1 MSKPAAARR
10 RPRGLR
16 VGSAARL
23 APVAALFVAVGHRGE
38 LARPE
43 TTWATPRVL
52 ADYAPQPRWEAR
64 RGARGALPQARSAGG
79 GRGRRG
85 AARGEPRGGRRAAA
99 QAAGA
104 GRERSDKAALEAAV
118 DENFA
123 SLGPEQIA
131 QLQIKVAEDIL
142 RPEPGQPGQRARGR
156 APGLHAEA
164 HGVLQRAH
172 HGGLL
177 DHKKMNIMG
186 DVQRVL
192 KKAENPLPLLMVLQ
206 INIQQAQEEGDEDKL
221 RALMHIYTVMNEE
234 MEKKVSK
241 VQALLNKLLR
251 MEDFDPN
258 VRENILRHHLQPAE
272 VAAPPGLDDFDDE
285 PSAPTLSAA
294 LVPPERLAK
303 GIAEL
308 VAKVDQS
315 LQAALGEDDNT
326 ERFETLEKVRQVA
339 KDDARRIIGDIYG
352 DGEMNSF
359 SADLTPTFHTLMA
372 HKARMNPNEAP
383 APPTAA
389 EAAASRGNAV
399 QVGAEAQGA
408 PPSPGPTTPM
418 PQ

>member
-1 MSKPAAARR
+1 
-10 RPRGLR
+10 
-16 VGSAARL
+16 
-23 APVAALFVAVGHRGE
+23 
-38 LARPE
+38 
-43 TTWATPRVL
+43 L
-52 ADYAPQPRWEAR
+52 ADYAPQPRCRPAAAPAGPCRR
-64 RGARGALPQARSAGG
+64 RGLRAEGAVAAVPPAESLEEADGPLPRLLEL
-79 GRGRRG
+79 
-85 AARGEPRGGRRAAA
+85 AASG
-99 QAAGA
+99 
-104 GRERSDKAALEAAV
+104 DKAALEAAV

-131 QLQIKVAEDIL
+131 QLQIKVAEDPSPDNPANAL
-142 RPEPGQPGQRARGR
+142 GDALQVCMQRRMESSKE
-156 APGLHAEA
+156 LIME
-164 HGVLQRAH
+164 
-172 HGGLL
+172 LL

-251 MEDFDPN
+251 MEDPN

-315 LQAALGEDDNT
+315 LQAALGEDNT

-339 KDDARRIIGDIYG
+339 KDARRIIGDIYG

>member
-1 MSKPAAARR
+1 MRCRPAGGACRRRGLRAEGAVAAAPAAADAEEAEG
-10 RPRGLR
+10 PLPGL
-16 VGSAARL
+16 L
-23 APVAALFVAVGHRGE
+23 E
-38 LARPE
+38 LA
-43 TTWATPRVL
+43 AS
-52 ADYAPQPRWEAR
+52 
-64 RGARGALPQARSAGG
+64 G
-79 GRGRRG
+79 
-85 AARGEPRGGRRAAA
+85 
-99 QAAGA
+99 
-104 GRERSDKAALEAAV
+104 DKAALEAAV
-118 DENFA
+118 EDSFA
-123 SLGPEQIA
+123 LLGPEQIA
-131 QLQIKVAEDIL
+131 QLQMRVAEDPSPMNPANAVGDAL
-142 RPEPGQPGQRARGR
+142 QVSMQRRMESSKE
-156 APGLHAEA
+156 LIME
-164 HGVLQRAH
+164 
-172 HGGLL
+172 LL

-241 VQALLNKLLR
+241 VQGLLNKLLR
-251 MEDFDPN
+251 MEDPN

-285 PSAPTLSAA
+285 PDTPTLSAA

-308 VAKVDQS
+308 VTKVDQS
-315 LQAALGEDDNT
+315 LQAALGEDNT
-326 ERFETLEKVRQVA
+326 ERFETLEKIREVA
-339 KDDARRIIGDIYG
+339 KDARRIVGDIYG

-372 HKARMNPNEAP
+372 HKAQMRPTEAP

-399 QVGAEAQGA
+399 QAGAEAQGA
-408 PPSPGPTTPM
+408 PPSPGATTPV
-418 PQ
+418 PE